1 MWPKHRAPMNPSQLA
16 LRERNL
22 LEIDR
27 AVRSEI
33 WHLFIELQTRAH
45 DSPDYDKKLWGRF
58 SDVLSDL
65 GVLKWTPD

>member
-1 MWPKHRAPMNPSQLA
+1 MNVSQLA

-33 WHLFIELQTRAH
+33 WHLFIELWTRAH
-45 DSPDYDKKLWGRF
+45 DSPDYNKKLWGRF
-58 SDVLSDL
+58 GHVLSDL
-65 GVLKWTPD
+65 GILSSMPD